1 MTTAG
6 GAGASTL
13 LQCFID
19 VGAYCGKCRDQSAEQ
34 AGEHRQSERE
44 GYHLP
49 VKTNGADAGQSLR
62 QEADANAKSY
72 GCQCQSQHSPEDAE
86 QQCLDKGLAQNSRSA
101 GSQREANGDLAPAAD
116 DANQ

>member
-44 GYHLP
+44 GHHLP

-62 QEADANAKSY
+62 QEADANAKSN
-72 GCQCQSQHSPEDAE
+72 GCQCQGCQSPEDNM
-86 QQCLDKGLAQNSRSA
+86 QQCLDECLAQNNCR
-101 GSQREANGDLAPAAD
+101 
-116 DANQ
+116 